1 MENQE
6 NKGIQY
12 MLFASLMFAFMGAAA
27 KELSDTM
34 SSVEVVFFRNVFGV
48 FLILISIYNSPL
60 KQIGGK
66 FWLLVFRGMAGF
78 IALLFFFYNIAE
90 ISLGEAMTFSKT
102 STIFTAILAYV
113 FLKEKLGFKGWV
125 GVFIGFIGIIFITEF
140 DGSSLE
146 KTDYLGILS
155 GVGAALA
162 YTSVRELRKFYDS
175 RAIVLSFMAIGTV
188 GPMILMLIGNFYTNP
203 NLDFMLGTFTMPK
216 PNDWFYIILL
226 GIFSTYAQIFMT
238 KAYSYAKAG
247 IIGTISYSNIV
258 FSILLGLVLGDSFP
272 STSIV
277 LGIILIVLSGL
288 LVSSKNH
295 PIKNSLND

>member
-102 STIFTAILAYV
+102 STIFTAILAY
-113 FLKEKLGFKGWV
+113 FLLKEKLGTRGWI
-125 GVFIGFIGIIFITEF
+125 GVFVGFIGIVFVTEF

-175 RAIVLSFMAIGTV
+175 RAIVLSFMTIGTI
-188 GPMILMLIGNFYTNP
+188 GPLLLMIISTFYANES
-203 NLDFMLGTFTMPK
+203 LDFMLGTFVMPQ
-216 PNDWFYIILL
+216 PNDWTYIILL
-226 GIFSTYAQIFMT
+226 GIFATLAQIYMT
-238 KAYSYAKAG
+238 KAYSCAKAG
-247 IIGTISYSNIV
+247 IIGTISYSNIL
-258 FSILLGLVLGDSFP
+258 FSIILGLFLGDNFP
-272 STSIV
+272 SISIV
-277 LGIILIVLSGL
+277 FGILLIVLSGL
-288 LVSSKNH
+288 LVSSK
-295 PIKNSLND
+295 KE